1 MIVGFFLV
9 YFESGYFHCRH
20 FITSSTMTTTASR
33 MRPTPLTVGTRMIS
47 NLIPTAVTR
56 EKNVWE
62 KDDTVE
68 AST

>member
-20 FITSSTMTTTASR
+20 FITSSSTMTTTASR

-62 KDDTVE
+62 TVE